1 MAATVPY
8 LTFAEAQTECF
19 DEFLDTVA
27 WDAAADPRKTTALQV
42 ATRMINQ
49 LAFIGSKSDPDQD
62 NEFPR
67 DASDNEIPIQV
78 KRATCHQALALLQGR
93 TLEKFEKQA
102 GVAAESVGDASV
114 TYGSAQGKLEFT
126 DMQLG
131 LTSSAAARELREWVI
146 DPRRIIIDRV

>member
-1 MAATVPY
+1 MAPTVPY
-8 LTFAEAQTECF
+8 LTFGEAQTECF
-19 DEFLDTVA
+19 DEFLDTAA
-27 WDAAADPRKTTALQV
+27 WDAASDGKKTISLQV

-49 LAFIGSKSDPDQD
+49 MEFIGSKSDPDQD

-67 DASDNEIPIQV
+67 DASDNEIPDTV

-93 TLEKFEKQA
+93 TLEKFEKNA

-114 TYGSAQGKLEFT
+114 TYSSDRGKLGFT
-126 DMQLG
+126 DTHLG
-131 LTSSAAARELREWVI
+131 LTSSAAARELREWVT